1 MGHRQRTLLADTDLL
16 REAIMGLD
24 YGFFGRGPLGPLG
37 HAIDTA
43 LYWIITGGHMP
54 PTYRSDPTDP

>member
-37 HAIDTA
+37 HAIDIA

-54 PTYRSDPTDP
+54 PT